1 MKLHGKFCWKLKISL
16 LNWQKTNKYL
26 FRQVFF
32 CLRTD
37 GIFFTKFCKSHFLP
51 IRYLLCLSLF
61 FWLNF
66 HFHVIYYPYLFF
78 WKKYFWNFG
87 LLILYNIIACIR
99 FWMHQKVL
107 SDTKKHNTPYCC
119 QELRGITKHQINY
132 VPEVLIFPNRH

>member
-37 GIFFTKFCKSHFLP
+37 EIFFTKFCKSHFLP

-61 FWLNF
+61 FLIKFSFSCYLLPLFILLEKIFLKFWPTNTLQHYRMHPILNASKSIVWYEKTQ
-66 HFHVIYYPYLFF
+66 HSLLLPGIARHHETWSV
-78 WKKYFWNFG
+78 NFS
-87 LLILYNIIACIR
+87 LLASYKT
-99 FWMHQKVL
+99 M
-107 SDTKKHNTPYCC
+107 
-119 QELRGITKHQINY
+119 
-132 VPEVLIFPNRH
+132 